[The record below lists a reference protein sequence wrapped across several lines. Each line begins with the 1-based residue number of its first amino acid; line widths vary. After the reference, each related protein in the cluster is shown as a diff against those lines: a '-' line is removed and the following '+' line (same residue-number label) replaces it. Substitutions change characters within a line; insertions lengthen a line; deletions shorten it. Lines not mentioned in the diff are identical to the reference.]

1 MVLHYR
7 HTCPSKKKLLFFRLE
22 DQLLAEVVKAERP
35 DLEKSK
41 SDLTMQQNSFKIS
54 LKSLEDDLLAR
65 LSSAGENVLD
75 DPTLVLNLEKT
86 KKTAAEIE
94 LKVAESRITS
104 LKLDAA
110 RVRQIILRFFFYFLS
125 KNIFSKNL

>member
-1 MVLHYR
+1 ML
-7 HTCPSKKKLLFFRLE
+7 T
-22 DQLLAEVVKAERP
+22 AEVVKADRP

-75 DPTLVLNLEKT
+75 DPSLVLNLEKT

-94 LKVAESRITS
+94 LKVSESRITS

-110 RVRQIILRFFFYFLS
+110 RVSSNYVLS
-125 KNIFSKNL
+125 